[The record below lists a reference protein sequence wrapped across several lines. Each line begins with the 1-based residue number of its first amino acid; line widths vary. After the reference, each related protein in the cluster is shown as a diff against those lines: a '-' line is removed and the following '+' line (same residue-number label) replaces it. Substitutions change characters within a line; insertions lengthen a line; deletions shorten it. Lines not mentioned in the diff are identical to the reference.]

1 MFQSFEEI
9 SSPAAVPERVTALR
23 RELKSRKLKGF
34 LVPHSDEHQDEFL
47 PPSAER
53 LRWLTG
59 FTGSAGA
66 AIVLENAAVLF
77 VDGRYPLQ
85 ARAQTDISVFE
96 VLQTPEAKASK
107 WLAAKLPKG
116 GTIGYD
122 PNLHTIKEIERLT
135 QALSKVG
142 ITLEPQ
148 ETNPIDLLW
157 QDRPAPPSA
166 PVIPHGP
173 ELAGRSAK
181 EKIAELQEVLKREKT
196 DAVLLTL
203 LDSIAWLFN
212 IRGGDISHSPL
223 VLAFALVPARG
234 KPSLFIDPAKIGGNV
249 RGHLKDAAELLAPDQ
264 LAERLATLGQKAA
277 RVRLDPDTTPV
288 RFAQILEA
296 AGATLGAGDDPCI
309 LPKAIKN
316 AAEMAGARAAHIR
329 DGAAMA
335 RFLAWLDKH
344 SASGRIDEIG
354 AAMKLEAFRRDTG
367 ELKDLSF
374 DSISAAGPHGA
385 VVHYRPTT
393 ATNLKLKPRSLYL
406 IDSGAQY
413 ADGTTDITRTI
424 AIGAPSATMR
434 RHYTLVLKGH
444 IGVASAKFPKGTRG
458 QDIDPFARRPLWE
471 AGLDFDHGTG
481 HGVGSY
487 LSVHEPPQRIS
498 RTGSVELQPG
508 MILSNE
514 PGLYREGEYGIRLEN
529 LVLVTPP
536 KPIKGGTREMLGFE
550 TLTLVPFDRRLIDP
564 ALLTRD
570 ELAWLNAYHAEVRRK
585 IAPLLKGA
593 DRSWLRE
600 ATARIG

>member
-85 ARAQTDISVFE
+85 ARAQTDTSVFE

-107 WLAAKLPKG
+107 WLAGQLPKG

-135 QALSKVG
+135 ESLGKAG
-142 ITLEPQ
+142 ITLAPQ
-148 ETNPIDLLW
+148 ETNPIDQLW

-166 PVIPHGP
+166 PVIPHGL

-181 EKIAELQEVLKREKT
+181 EKIAELQETLKREKA

-223 VLAFALVPARG
+223 ALAFALVPARG

-249 RGHLKDAAELLAPDQ
+249 RGHLKEAAELLAPDD
-264 LAERLATLGQKAA
+264 LAGRLAALGH
-277 RVRLDPDTTPV
+277 
-288 RFAQILEA
+288 E
-296 AGATLGAGDDPCI
+296 G
-309 LPKAIKN
+309 
-316 AAEMAGARAAHIR
+316 GARAPRSGHDA
-329 DGAAMA
+329 GALRANSPSC
-335 RFLAWLDKH
+335 RRQDRGGRRSLH
-344 SASGRIDEIG
+344 SAKGDQEQ
-354 AAMKLEAFRRDTG
+354 RRDRG
-367 ELKDLSF
+367 RASRAY
-374 DSISAAGPHGA
+374 SRRRGHGA
-385 VVHYRPTT
+385 LSRLARCSFCLWPRRRDRRGDEARGVQARHGRAQGSELRLDLGGRT
-393 ATNLKLKPRSLYL
+393 ARCGGALPANDREQYQAQATLALSHRLWRSICRRHHRRDAHHRHRHAERHDAAALHA
-406 IDSGAQY
+406 GAQGPY
-413 ADGTTDITRTI
+413 RH
-424 AIGAPSATMR
+424 R
-434 RHYTLVLKGH
+434 R
-444 IGVASAKFPKGTRG
+444 ARFPKGTRG

-498 RTGSVELQPG
+498 RHGTVELQPG

-536 KPIKGGTREMLGFE
+536 SPIKGGTREMLGFE